1 MIGVTT
7 LAILT
12 AAGSGTRL
20 GFDLPKALVP
30 LRGLPLVLH
39 AARRLTASGVVDA
52 LVVTAP
58 NGLVSVMSD
67 VLEHDPHVSVPVV
80 VVAGGTTRQSSVAAG
95 LSRARADID
104 TVVVHDAARP
114 LAPAAMIR
122 RVVET
127 VKAGHQAVIPGL
139 PVMDTVKIL
148 APRGPAEDGR
158 PALPAGVDRVA
169 ATPARTLLR
178 AVQTPQA
185 FDRALLVRA
194 HSAGAAR
201 ARTEATAATDD
212 ASLVEALGEDVFVVE
227 GDELAMKVTT
237 ARDFYYIEKLLTE
250 DGR

>member
-1 MIGVTT
+1 VTT

-58 NGLVSVMSD
+58 NGLASVMAD
-67 VLEHDPHVSVPVV
+67 VLEHDPHVSVPVAV
-80 VVAGGTTRQSSVAAG
+80 VSGGVTRQSSVAAG
-95 LSRARADID
+95 LSRARADVD

-114 LAPAAMIR
+114 LAPSALIR

-127 VKAGHQAVIPGL
+127 VKAGHQAVIPAL
-139 PVMDTVKIL
+139 TVTDTIKIVE
-148 APRGPAEDGR
+148 PRDADALG
-158 PALPAGVDRVA
+158 ALPAGVDRVA
-169 ATPARTLLR
+169 STPPRSLLR

-194 HSAGAAR
+194 HAAGAAR

-227 GDELAMKVTT
+227 GDDLAMKVTT
-237 ARDFYYIEKLLTE
+237 ARDFYYIEKLLVE

>member
-1 MIGVTT
+1 MTT

-12 AAGSGTRL
+12 AAGSGSRL

-39 AARRLTASGVVDA
+39 AARRLTASGAVDA

-80 VVAGGTTRQSSVAAG
+80 VVAGGPTRQSSVAAG
-95 LSRARADID
+95 LSRARADMD

-127 VKAGHQAVIPGL
+127 VKAGHQAVIPGV
-139 PVMDTVKIL
+139 PVVDTIKVV
-148 APRGPAEDGR
+148 APRGQVEAGR
-158 PALPAGVDRVA
+158 PALPEGVDRVA

-194 HSAGAAR
+194 HAAERRAR
-201 ARTEATAATDD
+201 APRPRRRPTTPRSSRPWARTCSWSRAT
-212 ASLVEALGEDVFVVE
+212 SS
-227 GDELAMKVTT
+227 
-237 ARDFYYIEKLLTE
+237 R
-250 DGR
+250 